1 MKIQRKILSSQ
12 HMDLVINRLCR
23 ELIENHN
30 NFEDTVLI
38 GVQPRGTLL
47 GKRISRCIKE
57 ILNLHSL
64 KLGLLD
70 ISFFRDDFR
79 RREDPIEPQSIDV
92 DFSIESKK
100 VVLIDDVLYTGR
112 SIRAAIEALMA
123 LGRPK
128 KIELLILID
137 RKFSRDL
144 PIQPNYV
151 GSTINIIDSEKVI
164 VEWKELNGRDQVVLK
179 KHNHE
184 A

>member
-1 MKIQRKILSSQ
+1 MN
-12 HMDLVINRLCR
+12 LVINRLCR

-38 GVQPRGTLL
+38 GVQPRGALL
-47 GKRISRCIKE
+47 GQRISRCIKD
-57 ILNLHSL
+57 ILNLQSL
-64 KLGLLD
+64 KFGLLD

-112 SIRAAIEALMA
+112 SVRAAIEALMA
-123 LGRPK
+123 LGRPN

-151 GSTINIIDSEKVI
+151 GSTINIIDSEKVL
-164 VEWKELNGRDQVVLK
+164 VEWKEINGRDQVIMK
-179 KHNHE
+179 KT
-184 A
+184 

>member
-1 MKIQRKILSSQ
+1 M
-12 HMDLVINRLCR
+12 HLVINRLCR

-38 GVQPRGTLL
+38 GVQPRGALL
-47 GKRISRCIKE
+47 GKRISRCIKD
-57 ILNLHSL
+57 ILNLPSL

-112 SIRAAIEALMA
+112 SVRAAIDALMA
-123 LGRPK
+123 LGRPS

-151 GSTINIIDSEKVI
+151 GSTINIIDSEKVF
-164 VEWKELNGRDQVVLK
+164 VEWKEINGRDQVIMK
-179 KHNHE
+179 KT
-184 A
+184 

>member
-1 MKIQRKILSSQ
+1 MN
-12 HMDLVINRLCR
+12 LVINRLCR

-38 GVQPRGTLL
+38 GVQPRGALL
-47 GKRISRCIKE
+47 GQRISRCIKD
-57 ILNLHSL
+57 ILNLQSL
-64 KLGLLD
+64 KFGLLD

-112 SIRAAIEALMA
+112 SVRAAIEALMA
-123 LGRPK
+123 LGRPN

-137 RKFSRDL
+137 RRFSRDL

-151 GSTINIIDSEKVI
+151 GSTINIIDSEKVL
-164 VEWKELNGRDQVVLK
+164 VEWKEINGRDQVIMK
-179 KHNHE
+179 KT
-184 A
+184 